1 MVGDESTGEGD
12 AGVDGHRRGAV
23 AVEGGLSWL
32 AAVDDLDPWL
42 AVGQ

>member
-1 MVGDESTGEGD
+1 MKALAKGMRVLMDIEG
-12 AGVDGHRRGAV
+12 GGAV

-32 AAVDDLDPWL
+32 AAVGDLDPWL